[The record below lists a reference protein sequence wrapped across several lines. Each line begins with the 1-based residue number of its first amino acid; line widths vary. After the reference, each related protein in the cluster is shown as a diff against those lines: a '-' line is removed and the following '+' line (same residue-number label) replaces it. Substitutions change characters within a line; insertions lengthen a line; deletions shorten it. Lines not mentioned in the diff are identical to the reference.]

1 MKDKY
6 LFYLNISYVLFFGM
20 VPLSTF
26 YFHSNIR
33 AILLLIAF
41 IPVIVIHVTIL
52 LDLYAS
58 KPFIILSFLWITKF
72 VFFAISEG
80 LNYFLQ
86 KQLLLFE
93 WIDVFLLL
101 IIALMVSLSLLIK
114 NPFWYVK
121 AKSRI
126 YRSAGVLTLIFSGW
140 ITLLMIIFLLDF
152 MGHSDSPFG
161 ISMSDREN
169 KGATSNNE

>member
-6 LFYLNISYVLFFGM
+6 LFYLNLSYVLFFGM
-20 VPLSTF
+20 VPLATF

-41 IPVIVIHVTIL
+41 IPVIVIHVKIF
-52 LDLYAS
+52 LDINACTG
-58 KPFIILSFLWITKF
+58 KPFIILSFLWITKL
-72 VFFAISEG
+72 VFFAINEG
-80 LNYFLQ
+80 LNYFFQ
-86 KQLLLFE
+86 NQLLLFE

-101 IIALMVSLSLLIK
+101 IIALMVSVSLLIK

-126 YRSAGVLTLIFSGW
+126 YRIAGVLALIFSGW
-140 ITLLMIIFLLDF
+140 ITLLIIILILDF
-152 MGHSDSPFG
+152 MGHIDNSFG
-161 ISMSDREN
+161 VLLPVN
-169 KGATSNNE
+169 